1 MVLVDTPIW
10 SLALRRRSGDLA
22 TRERRL
28 TQVLY
33 ELVREGRVQL
43 LGSTRQEVLSGIR
56 EEPQYRRIRD
66 DLRGFVDI
74 ALTVHDYED
83 AARMSNECRRSGIA
97 TTSVDMLVCA
107 VSLRRGWQI
116 FSTDQDFVRYAEVI
130 PIRML
135 RSD

>member
-1 MVLVDTPIW
+1 MFLVDTRIW
-10 SLALRRRSGDLA
+10 SLAWRRRSGDLA

-83 AARMSNECRRSGIA
+83 AARLGKRFRRSGNAPHI
-97 TTSVDMLVCA
+97 VV
-107 VSLRRGWQI
+107 
-116 FSTDQDFVRYAEVI
+116 
-130 PIRML
+130 
-135 RSD
+135 